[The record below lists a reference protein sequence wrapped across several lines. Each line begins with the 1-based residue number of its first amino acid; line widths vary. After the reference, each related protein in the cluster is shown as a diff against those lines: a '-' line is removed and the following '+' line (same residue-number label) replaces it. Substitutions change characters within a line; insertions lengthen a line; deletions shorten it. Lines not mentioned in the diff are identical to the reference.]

1 MTPELVWF
9 PEYSVTL
16 KGELTYTSQF
26 SQLVKLGYSATLNQ
40 SVMASKVLQNSEDQR
55 QKF

>member
-16 KGELTYTSQF
+16 RGELTYTSQF